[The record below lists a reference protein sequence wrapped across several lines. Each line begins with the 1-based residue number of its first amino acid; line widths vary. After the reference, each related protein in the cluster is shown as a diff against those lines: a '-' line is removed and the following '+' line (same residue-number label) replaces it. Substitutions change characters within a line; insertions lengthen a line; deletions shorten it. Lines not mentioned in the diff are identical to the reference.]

1 MQPVRTAPLI
11 TLGNALSII
20 TTAIATGVMLVTVTS
35 YIGEIRA
42 EMRITAATQGQ
53 RIDVLEQSQ
62 KQFAVQDKVDR
73 ELLWE
78 IRGDLKHLRLLLDKT
93 SPAQP
98 PH

>member
-1 MQPVRTAPLI
+1 MPHVRTAPRI
-11 TLGNALSII
+11 TLGNLLSIFS
-20 TTAIATGVMLVTVTS
+20 TVAATGVMIVTVTS

-78 IRGDLKHLRLLLDKT
+78 IRGDLKHLRLLLDKPL
-93 SPAQP
+93 PAP
-98 PH
+98 AR